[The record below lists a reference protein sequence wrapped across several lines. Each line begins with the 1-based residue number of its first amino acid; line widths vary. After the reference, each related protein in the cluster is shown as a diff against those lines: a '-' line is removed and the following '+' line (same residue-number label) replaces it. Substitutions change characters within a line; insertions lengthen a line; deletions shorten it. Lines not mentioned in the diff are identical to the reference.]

1 MQITQS
7 VLRNAPCAY
16 IMRSTQIFEVTEM
29 KSPLRQARE
38 SRGLTLKDVANGVSM
53 DPGNLSRVE
62 RGEQVPSKEVVEALA
77 RFFGNSVTELQ
88 IIYPERFQ

>member
-7 VLRNAPCAY
+7 VLRNACSAY
-16 IMRSTQIFEVTEM
+16 MMRITHINKANPM

-38 SRGLTLKDVANGVSM
+38 KRGLTLKDVASGVSM

-62 RGEQVPSKEVVEALA
+62 RGEQVPSKDIVEALA
-77 RFFGNSVTELQ
+77 RFFDNSVTELE

>member
-1 MQITQS
+1 
-7 VLRNAPCAY
+7 
-16 IMRSTQIFEVTEM
+16 MRSTQIFEVTEM

-77 RFFGNSVTELQ
+77 KFFGNSVTELQ

>member
-1 MQITQS
+1 
-7 VLRNAPCAY
+7 
-16 IMRSTQIFEVTEM
+16 M